1 MLPFF
6 GNKTF
11 HDSSCTPPVTRK
23 FDVLEHSQILVLN
36 FVLLQ
41 DEMDIKKWIISICTE
56 FTVCS
61 WKTKFDDISGSKMEK
76 KKDFFE
82 MCIESNLDILSIV
95 EVTSALKK
103 CL

>member
-1 MLPFF
+1 MKWTSKSEVFLFAL
-6 GNKTF
+6 NLQSAAERLNLMTY
-11 HDSSCTPPVTRK
+11 
-23 FDVLEHSQILVLN
+23 QIP
-36 FVLLQ
+36 
-41 DEMDIKKWIISICTE
+41 KWR
-56 FTVCS
+56 
-61 WKTKFDDISGSKMEK
+61 